1 MTSVRL
7 TPGRRVGRGC
17 GRRLGM
23 GSGFVF
29 ARRSIRCA
37 RGLPRGSLSIYLSI
51 HLGAR
56 TLGTL
61 ADVCNVYAWSIDDQT
76 SCGPAYTIDC
86 FPYRR
91 NGTYVSRLAGP
102 RLALS

>member
-1 MTSVRL
+1 
-7 TPGRRVGRGC
+7 
-17 GRRLGM
+17 M

-37 RGLPRGSLSIYLSI
+37 RGLPRGDLSIS
-51 HLGAR
+51 LGAR